1 MLNTFLNILFPET
14 CPLCSNPS
22 SDHKTAPICPECWQS
37 IVPYEGPKC
46 LKCGKPLVSEAS
58 TTCGECLKDEPAFA
72 SAACYGLY
80 DGALKKAINLM
91 KYHNVK
97 RLSSPLSRVMLNMKT
112 SQVDAVLPVPLYI
125 TRLKQRGF
133 NQSALIARY
142 MAEGLGS
149 KLILDSLVKV
159 RDTKAQVGLNSRE
172 RRKNMRNAFGIKNRE
187 LIKGKQIL
195 LIDDVATTGATIR
208 ECSKVLKKA
217 GAGPVHVITL
227 AHGALD

>member
-22 SDHKTAPICPECWQS
+22 LDHRTAPICPECWQS
-37 IVPYEGPKC
+37 IEPYTGPKC
-46 LKCGKPLVSEAS
+46 LRCGKPLVSEAA
-58 TTCGECLKDEPAFA
+58 TTCGECLKDEPAFE

-80 DGALKKAINLM
+80 EGALRKAINLL

-97 RLSSPLSRVMLNMKT
+97 RLSRPLSDILLQMKVPD
-112 SQVDAVLPVPLYI
+112 VDAVLPVPLYE
-125 TRLKQRGF
+125 TRLRKREF
-133 NQSALIARY
+133 NQSALIAKY

-149 KLILDSLVKV
+149 KLILDSLVKI
-159 RDTKAQVGLNSRE
+159 RDTKAQVGLNSKE

-187 LIKGKQIL
+187 LIEGKQIL

-208 ECSKVLKKA
+208 ECSRVLKKA
-217 GAGPVHVITL
+217 GAGSVHVITL
-227 AHGALD
+227 AHGVMD